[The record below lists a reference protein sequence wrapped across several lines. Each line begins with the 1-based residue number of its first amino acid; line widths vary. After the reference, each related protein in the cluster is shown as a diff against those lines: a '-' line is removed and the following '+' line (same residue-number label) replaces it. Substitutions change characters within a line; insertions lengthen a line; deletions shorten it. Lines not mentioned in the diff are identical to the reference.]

1 MLATRSHSITRLCPT
16 EVLLTEVITEKFLH
30 IVGRSTE
37 VLGSIEVN
45 HIVWPARVLLMR
57 EYWRKASQ
65 LADIGV
71 FLHTQHI
78 DGFTQGTV
86 HITILAVG
94 STGIGCIFTIID
106 TNGTTITIIL
116 VVVVTHPRMRA
127 IIVFIH
133 QIHRTVEYP
142 FRIVRSPCLHVA
154 DDGQLWILGMN
165 GIVELS
171 VTTAVLSTSLWLSVL
186 VAHLNEFQSIWLR
199 VTIGDTLTSPLG
211 GLVSIGILDG
221 IQGILNQGIHLF
233 IRNGKTMSQTYID
246 HKHWG
251 CAQVLAELEILII
264 SQAIRRT
271 ILPVIVPV
279 SWALLDRTDGFLP
292 LEGIVVIILT
302 FHIAS
307 TREAKEGWFSF
318 I

>member
-1 MLATRSHSITRLCPT
+1 
-16 EVLLTEVITEKFLH
+16 
-30 IVGRSTE
+30 
-37 VLGSIEVN
+37 
-45 HIVWPARVLLMR
+45 MR
-57 EYWRKASQ
+57 EYRCKASQ

-94 STGIGCIFTIID
+94 STGIGSIFTIID
-106 TNGTTITIIL
+106 TNGTIITIVL

-127 IIVFIH
+127 IIVLIH

-199 VTIGDTLTSPLG
+199 VPIGDTLTSPLG

-233 IRNGKTMSQTYID
+233 IRNGKTMSQTDID